1 MLEFIIVEDMKV
13 FNDKIVNIVDSFI
26 IQNKV
31 EAKTKV
37 FYDYN
42 KELEKIILDNSS
54 FKIYILDIELSN
66 EKGINGIHI
75 ANMIRKYDNNS
86 LIIFITDYFNK
97 YAQQMLE
104 SKIMFLKFI
113 SKSSDYENTLH
124 ELFKE
129 QILNKYRKN
138 ILVIKTLNILY
149 RFEAK
154 ELICVKT
161 VDRKVKVVLSYTE
174 FESSKKLQEIY
185 DMVDNRFMYSHK
197 SCFINI
203 ERIEHI
209 DTKNRVIYFD
219 NGYSTNIVSSKYLK
233 IIINCLNHQHI
244 EH

>member
-26 IQNKV
+26 IQNKI
-31 EAKTKV
+31 EAKTRV

-113 SKSSDYENTLH
+113 PKSSDYENILH

-161 VDRKVKVVLSYTE
+161 IDRKVKVILSYTE

-197 SCFINI
+197 SCLINTD
-203 ERIEHI
+203 RISKI
-209 DTKNRVIYFD
+209 DTKNRIIYFD
-219 NGYSTNIVSSKYLK
+219 NGMQTDVVSARYLK
-233 IIINCLNHQHI
+233 TILEYLKN
-244 EH
+244 